1 MRKYRGLLEQNGKI
15 TAIKVQKKNP
25 NRVNVYLDDVYAF
38 GLSRIVAAWLQ
49 IGQELSEEKIAQL
62 QADDTQ
68 EMAYQQALKFLN
80 FRQRSQAEV
89 ERNLKDHQF
98 PEAVIA
104 LVIERLSVN
113 GLLNDDRFAQTW
125 VENRS
130 EFRPRGK
137 KLLRLELRQHGLEH
151 DAIEAAVQN
160 IDESEL
166 VYQAGSKQ
174 AKKLRGLDWHQF
186 RQKMYG
192 FLARRGFDYE
202 LISPVVERIWHETRS
217 DLPE

>member
-1 MRKYRGLLEQNGKI
+1 MQENRGLLEQTGKI

-25 NRVNVYLDDVYAF
+25 NRVSVYLDGAYAF
-38 GLSRIVAAWLQ
+38 GISRIIAAWLQ
-49 IGQELSEEKIAQL
+49 VGQELSQEKIAQL

-89 ERNLKDHQF
+89 ERNLRDHQF
-98 PEAVIA
+98 SETVIA
-104 LVIERLSVN
+104 LVIERLSSSA
-113 GLLNDDRFAQTW
+113 LLDDDRFAQTW
-125 VENRS
+125 VENRG

-137 KLLRLELRQHGLEH
+137 KMLRLELRQRGLEH
-151 DAIEAAVQN
+151 DAIEAAIQN

-166 VYQAGSKQ
+166 AYQAGSKQ

-192 FLARRGFDYE
+192 FLARRGFDFE
-202 LISPVVERIWHETRS
+202 VISPVVERIWHETNT